1 MSCSRQLEKE
11 RDDLVRTKNNMS
23 LDLERLLNQKEVRW
37 FHFTRFCSAYQFV
50 VIYQINICVR
60 VAIIR
65 TTFNMP
71 G

>member
-37 FHFTRFCSAYQFV
+37 FHFYWFLISLSVCCNLSNKYMCQSC
-50 VIYQINICVR
+50 IN
-60 VAIIR
+60 
-65 TTFNMP
+65 
-71 G
+71 

>member
-37 FHFTRFCSAYQFV
+37 FHFY
-50 VIYQINICVR
+50 
-60 VAIIR
+60 
-65 TTFNMP
+65 
-71 G
+71 

>member
-37 FHFTRFCSAYQFV
+37 FHFYWFLISLSVCCN
-50 VIYQINICVR
+50 YQINICVR
-60 VAIIR
+60 VALIR